1 MHDQF
6 DDQVGTQAVESE
18 VQQVA
23 DRFAQ
28 ARIRMYVPLFVRRF
42 AGHALRERS
51 GSRAKTDRSPAQD

>member
-6 DDQVGTQAVESE
+6 DDKVGTAAVETE
-18 VQQVA
+18 VQRVA
-23 DRFAQ
+23 DRFAD

-51 GSRAKTDRSPAQD
+51 GEHPKTPRTPTKD

>member
-1 MHDQF
+1 MHDKF
-6 DDQVGTQAVESE
+6 DDQVGAEAVETE

-23 DRFAQ
+23 DRFSQ

-51 GSRAKTDRSPAQD
+51 GEHPKTPRTPTKD